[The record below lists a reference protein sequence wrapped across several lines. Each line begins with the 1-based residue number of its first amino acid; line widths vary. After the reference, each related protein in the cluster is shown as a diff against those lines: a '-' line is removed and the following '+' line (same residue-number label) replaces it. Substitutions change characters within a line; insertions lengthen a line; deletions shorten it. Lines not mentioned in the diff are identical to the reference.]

1 MQDGERI
8 DAPGEAGPVAPVV
21 TPPAL
26 KPVAMGAVK
35 VNFVKRAPVEVNVDI
50 DRLTWDNYK
59 VIQEIEANLDGLD
72 EVAQMEK
79 LIDVI
84 NLVADVDLRSL
95 PVRVMN
101 KVIAQVVA
109 SFRVETDTKN

>member
-1 MQDGERI
+1 MGE
-8 DAPGEAGPVAPVV
+8 GEQWIRHEPEPPIVTPPVV
-21 TPPAL
+21 TP
-26 KPVAMGAVK
+26 VAMGTVK
-35 VNFVKRAPVEVNVDI
+35 VNFVKRAAVEVNIDI

-79 LIDVI
+79 LIGVI
-84 NLVADVDLRSL
+84 NLVADVELRSL

-101 KVIAQVVA
+101 EVIAQVVA